1 VTDAAHETIAVD
13 RPLEGVARITLNRPA
28 KRNAISTPM
37 RAELAD
43 ALAAHDVDDD
53 VRVTIIRGAGDC
65 FSAGYDLGGGL
76 LDDPPFHTAPGDGQW
91 SRHVSESWF
100 AIWDLAK
107 PVIAQVHGYAIA
119 GATELAQACDL
130 VYVAEDARISYP
142 IVRVASVLADRKRAT
157 EWIDRLVKTKVIREI
172 NESESINWNHIKT
185 PSPLKDRDFVFRTL
199 ITTDAAKKKV
209 VFSYYSVT
217 DPLAPEYDD
226 YVRGSFKS
234 GKFELTM
241 AERTNKDGSKT
252 KGTIVVAEVVVDPK
266 GAVPTFIVNMVQKS
280 WPHKT
285 LTALRKQVA
294 KPDIKDDKRVVD
306 RLTREGFLQ

>member
-1 VTDAAHETIAVD
+1 MFRRDVAGTSIVGLRGEAFVAA
-13 RPLEGVARITLNRPA
+13 
-28 KRNAISTPM
+28 
-37 RAELAD
+37 
-43 ALAAHDVDDD
+43 
-53 VRVTIIRGAGDC
+53 
-65 FSAGYDLGGGL
+65 
-76 LDDPPFHTAPGDGQW
+76 
-91 SRHVSESWF
+91 
-100 AIWDLAK
+100 
-107 PVIAQVHGYAIA
+107 
-119 GATELAQACDL
+119 
-130 VYVAEDARISYP
+130 P
-142 IVRVASVLADRKRAT
+142 IVRVASVLADRKRST

-172 NESESINWNHIKT
+172 SESESINWNHIKT
-185 PSPLKDRDFVFRTL
+185 PSPLKDRDFVFRSL
-199 ITTDAAKKKV
+199 ITTDPAKKKV
-209 VFSYYSVT
+209 VFSYHSVT
-217 DPLAPEYDD
+217 DPIAPEYDD

-294 KPDIKDDKRVVD
+294 KPDIKDDKRVVE